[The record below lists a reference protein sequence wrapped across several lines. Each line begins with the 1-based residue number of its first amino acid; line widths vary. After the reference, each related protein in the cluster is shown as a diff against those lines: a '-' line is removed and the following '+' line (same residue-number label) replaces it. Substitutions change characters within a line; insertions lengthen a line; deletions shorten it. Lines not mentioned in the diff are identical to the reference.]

1 MKCNYRGFKIR
12 VLMYKRVYLYEGDKK
27 IIPYI
32 FSISSY
38 AATKYTY
45 YQGLK
50 LTKMYM
56 PEEEYWVVGI
66 SDWKT
71 KEIKMPDKADDNKLI
86 TGIYDTSSSRGVFQG
101 NIWLEKIDLSDSNIK
116 VIGSYCFNNC
126 THFGT

>member
-1 MKCNYRGFKIR
+1 MKYKI
-12 VLMYKRVYLYEGDKK
+12 LKK
-27 IIPYI
+27 IIVMIVISLIIPYI

>member
-1 MKCNYRGFKIR
+1 MI
-12 VLMYKRVYLYEGDKK
+12 VISL

-86 TGIYDTSSSRGVFQG
+86 TGIYD
-101 NIWLEKIDLSDSNIK
+101 
-116 VIGSYCFNNC
+116 NC
-126 THFGT
+126 QSLYM

>member
-1 MKCNYRGFKIR
+1 MKYKI
-12 VLMYKRVYLYEGDKK
+12 LKK
-27 IIPYI
+27 ITVVIVINLIISYI
-32 FSISSY
+32 FGISSY

-45 YQGLK
+45 CQGFK

-71 KEIKMPDKADDNKLI
+71 KEIKMPAKADDNKLI

-101 NIWLEKIDLSDSNIK
+101 NMKRPL
-116 VIGSYCFNNC
+116 
-126 THFGT
+126 